1 MLLVTAR
8 RAEAAVRAAVAGMP
22 GDGPDVEV
30 RIAPR
35 DVAALLIPDEVAP
48 LLDGGE
54 WDIVILPGLIRGDVA
69 ALASSAGVR
78 VVKGP
83 RYAFDLP
90 STLAELDDL
99 PLSPDEPADA
109 LLSRSRAERAGR
121 LLKDAEAVDIKGPSH
136 EVRGLRIGRGL
147 PVRVLA
153 EIDDCDARPTDEV
166 VAKAQRFLD
175 EGAEIIDLGFTVDAT
190 AIRAAEIVEAVLPL
204 GAPVSVDTLNP
215 DIINA
220 AVDAGVHMVLSLH
233 PDNLDKVRPTD
244 AVCVVVPGPGDKV
257 QGVLSMADRARA
269 RGFTRIVL
277 DPVLDPPGF
286 GLARSL
292 AAYAHIS
299 GTSDLPVLMGVGN
312 AVELMDADSPGA
324 NAMLCAIA
332 HELGVAVILTVE
344 ASHKTR
350 GTVRECR
357 AARDMMVVA
366 GSLGTYPKD
375 LGISLLGFKDKVRV
389 RDPVGSDL
397 TPEPQSDRSPDLEGG
412 VALSISVTTD
422 DRIQCLVQRDGVDVC
437 LVDGVSARQVWSEVL
452 ARGLVRALDHV
463 AYLGAELARA
473 EIAIA
478 AGKGYVQD
486 EPLFRRQRR
495 HWE

>member
-1 MLLVTAR
+1 MLVVTAR
-8 RAEAAVRAAVAGMP
+8 RAEASVRAAVVAAP
-22 GDGPDVEV
+22 ADGPDVDV
-30 RIAPR
+30 RVAPR
-35 DVAALLIPDEVAP
+35 DVAALLTLDEVAP
-48 LLDGGE
+48 LLDGGK
-54 WDIVILPGLIRGDVA
+54 WDMVILPGLIRGDVA
-69 ALASSAGVR
+69 GLARGTGLR
-78 VVKGP
+78 VVRGP

-90 STLAELDDL
+90 STLADIDDL

-109 LLSRSRAERAGR
+109 LLSRSRAERAGK
-121 LLKDAEAVDIKGPSH
+121 LLLEAERADIKGPCH
-136 EVRGLRIGRGL
+136 EVRGLRLGRGL

-166 VAKAQRFLD
+166 VARAQRFLD
-175 EGAEIIDLGFTVDAT
+175 EGAEIIDLGFTVNAT
-190 AIRAAEIVEAVLPL
+190 AARAAELVEAVLPL

-220 AVDAGVHMVLSLH
+220 AVDAGAHMVLSLH
-233 PDNLDKVRPTD
+233 PDNID
-244 AVCVVVPGPGDKV
+244 AVKPKDAVYVVVPGPGDKV
-257 QGVLSMADRARA
+257 QGIMSMVDKARA

-286 GLARSL
+286 GLVSAL
-292 AAYAHIS
+292 TAYANLS
-299 GTSDLPVLMGVGN
+299 RTSDLPVLMGVGN

-324 NAMLCAIA
+324 NAMLCALA
-332 HELGVAVILTVE
+332 HELGAAVLLTVE

-357 AARDMMVVA
+357 AARDMMVIA
-366 GSLGTYPKD
+366 GGLGTYPKD

-397 TPEPQSDRSPDLEGG
+397 TPERPSNRPLDLEEG
-412 VALSISVTTD
+412 VVLSISVTTD
-422 DRIQCLVQRDGVDVC
+422 DSIQCLVQRDGEDIC
-437 LVDGVSARQVWSEVL
+437 LVEGTSARQVWSEVL
-452 ARGLVRALDHV
+452 ERGLVRGLDHA

-473 EIAIA
+473 EEAIA

-486 EPLFRRQRR
+486 EPLFRR
-495 HWE
+495 

>member
-1 MLLVTAR
+1 
-8 RAEAAVRAAVAGMP
+8 MP
-22 GDGPDVEV
+22 ADGPDVDV
-30 RIAPR
+30 RVAPR
-35 DVAALLIPDEVAP
+35 DVAALLTLDEVAP
-48 LLDGGE
+48 LLEGVD
-54 WDIVILPGLIRGDVA
+54 WDMVILPGLIRGDVA
-69 ALASSAGVR
+69 ALARGKGLC

-90 STLAELDDL
+90 STLVDLDEL

-121 LLKDAEAVDIKGPSH
+121 LLLEAEGGDISGPCH
-136 EVRGLRIGRGL
+136 EVRGLRLGRGL

-153 EIDDCDARPTDEV
+153 EIDDCDARQMDDV
-166 VAKAQRFLD
+166 VARAQRFLD

-190 AIRAAEIVEAVLPL
+190 AARAAEIVAAVLPL

-215 DIINA
+215 EIINA
-220 AVDAGVHMVLSLH
+220 AVDAGAHMVLSLH
-233 PDNLDKVRPTD
+233 PDNIEDVKPTD

-257 QGVLSMADRARA
+257 KGVLSMADRAYA

-286 GLARSL
+286 GLASSL
-292 AAYAHIS
+292 TAYAHLS
-299 GTSDLPVLMGVGN
+299 RSSDLPVLMGVGN
-312 AVELMDADSPGA
+312 AVELMDVDSPGA
-324 NAMLCAIA
+324 NAMLCALA

-366 GSLGTYPKD
+366 GGLGTYPKD
-375 LGISLLGFKDKVRV
+375 LGISLLAFKDKVRV

-397 TPEPQSDRSPDLEGG
+397 SPETPSDHTPNLEEG
-412 VALSISVTTD
+412 VTLSISVTTD
-422 DRIQCLVQRDGVDVC
+422 DRIQCLIQCDGEDAC
-437 LVDGVSARQVWSEVL
+437 LVEGTTARDVWSEVL
-452 ARGLVRALDHV
+452 ARGLVRGLDHA
-463 AYLGAELARA
+463 AYLGAELAKA
-473 EIAIA
+473 EGAIA
-478 AGKGYVQD
+478 TDKGYVQD